1 MDNISKSDLMQLI
14 NSIKLATQTGSVTTT
29 LVATVLEGLLSGKQ
43 DVVEGKGLS
52 ANDYT
57 DEEKQKLAAIA
68 ANANKYEH
76 PDSHPA
82 SMITPDAT
90 HCFLTEV
97 QRQALTTAID
107 DWSGTQAEYDAMTT
121 HSRRWYLIKEGG
133 KVVALYL
140 GDTLVCSV
148 PKEPNLVGEFTADSL
163 PEDWYWWPNG
173 VKTEL
178 PVDPVTKRFEVYW
191 PEVLESSAF
200 LFSGGAADSGFTSRL
215 KALYK
220 IPSCKAVG
228 SIFQNL
234 PNCDILPVLDCSQL
248 APVFNIY
255 YTCSYAILN
264 APLVKELHLSNT
276 GNITVFEMTVNCD
289 TVVSVDGLD
298 FSRADSIKAV
308 PFGKCSARISGIN
321 LGKRQELA
329 SANFYSENWGNDAK
343 ARGARQSVI
352 DTLITNSYDRAAAG
366 WASVTLMLSTYTHSL
381 LTEAERAAITAK
393 GYTITVLDSP
403 SFN

>member
-1 MDNISKSDLMQLI
+1 MDNISKSDLTQLI

-29 LVATVLEGLLSGKQ
+29 LVAKVLEGLLSGKQ
-43 DVVEGKGLS
+43 DIVEGKGLS

-57 DEEKQKLAAIA
+57 DEEKQKLADIA
-68 ANANKYEH
+68 TNANKYEH
-76 PDSHPA
+76 PDTHPA

-121 HSRRWYLIKEGG
+121 HPRRWYLIKEGS

-173 VKTEL
+173 VKTAL
-178 PVDPVTKRFEVYW
+178 PVDPVTKRFEAYW
-191 PEVLESSAF
+191 PEVLESGDY
-200 LFSGGAADSGFTSRL
+200 LFSGGADDSEFVCRI

-220 IPSCKAVG
+220 MPLPKVVG
-228 SIFQNL
+228 GL
-234 PNCDILPVLDCSQL
+234 YRKMPYCETVPVLDCGQI
-248 APVFNIY
+248 APVFNVY
-255 YTCSYAILN
+255 YSVAYVMLKT
-264 APLVKELHLSNT
+264 PLVKELHFANT
-276 GNITVFEMTVNCD
+276 GNVTTFEMVINSD
-289 TVVSVDGLD
+289 SEVSVDGID
-298 FSRADSIKAV
+298 FSLAEAIKGV
-308 PFGKCSARISGIN
+308 PFGLKAPRISGIN
-321 LGKRQELA
+321 LGKRQDLA
-329 SANFYSENWGNDAK
+329 SANLYSENWGNDAK

-381 LTEAERAAITAK
+381 LTDAERTAITAK

-403 SFN
+403 SYN

>member
-173 VKTEL
+173 VKTAL

-191 PEVLESSAF
+191 PEVLESGDF
-200 LFSGGAADSGFTSRL
+200 LFAGGASDSGFVCRL
-215 KALYK
+215 NALYK
-220 IPSCKAVG
+220 LPASKAVG
-228 SIFQNL
+228 TIFQNM
-234 PNCDILPVLDCSQL
+234 PYCETLPVLDCGQI
-248 APVFNIY
+248 APLFNVY
-255 YTCSYAILN
+255 YTCGYVLLN
-264 APLVKELHLSNT
+264 TPLIKDLHLTNTAAVTSFEMVVNSDAVENVDGIDFSQSNT
-276 GNITVFEMTVNCD
+276 
-289 TVVSVDGLD
+289 
-298 FSRADSIKAV
+298 IKAI
-308 PFGKCSARISGIN
+308 PFGGKTARISGVN
-321 LGKRQELA
+321 LGKRQELT
-329 SANFYSENWGNDAK
+329 SANFYSENWGNDAIR
-343 ARGARQSVI
+343 RGARQSVV

-393 GYTITVLDSP
+393 GYTITVLDLP
-403 SFN
+403 SYN